1 MISLPQYGKKI
12 IATLLLGTFVFIH
25 AEKILH
31 EHSYKTDSEF
41 QKKKQPLHLDNN
53 CKICD
58 FQLGADVDVQLEI
71 ISSPFNYPVSTDIG
85 FLLKHYFNNTPSR
98 LTERGPPAIG

>member
-12 IATLLLGTFVFIH
+12 IATLLLSMFVFIH

-31 EHSYKTDSEF
+31 EHSYKANSEF
-41 QKKKQPLHLDNN
+41 QKKNQAVHFDNN

-58 FQLGADVDVQLEI
+58 FQLGADADVQNEI
-71 ISSPFNYPVSTDIG
+71 ILSPFIYPASTDVS
-85 FLLKHYFNNTPSR
+85 FLHQQYFNNTPS
-98 LTERGPPAIG
+98 LITERGPPSIG